1 MSNIIFFYT
10 SFEFRLEQNESLT
23 DPLKK
28 IELFKAIASPA
39 YIIALLE
46 DFNEIREELVPNTT
60 TIRHV
65 HKCASSPLPPPHPC

>member
-1 MSNIIFFYT
+1 M
-10 SFEFRLEQNESLT
+10 EQNDSLT

-46 DFNEIREELVPNTT
+46 DFNEIREEGMISSHGPN
-60 TIRHV
+60 I
-65 HKCASSPLPPPHPC
+65 

>member
-1 MSNIIFFYT
+1 MTLSIYH
-10 SFEFRLEQNESLT
+10 RLEQNDSLT

-46 DFNEIREELVPNTT
+46 DLNEVR
-60 TIRHV
+60 
-65 HKCASSPLPPPHPC
+65 KGC